1 MNAKLFVA
9 VLFLA
14 GPLLLVPAG
23 AAAAE
28 VEIKAA
34 GETVEMLDAKGR
46 PSSPTLAKP
55 ASPARFTVEGPGA
68 LKVHVRQ
75 LVDKTNPLTR
85 VPVTVTVLLDGKEAK
100 SVPVKGKPQPG
111 VKVKGQDTLT
121 LSAEQKIDIAIPA
134 GTHEVVV
141 KVSSSAVKG
150 TAMRFGYDGPPPKAA
165 VAAAPPPPLEPIPLV
180 PLAPAKKEPPPTPPA
195 PPPGPKKAEP
205 APPVAAAAPP
215 PWAQPAPQ
223 PPKKEEPPPPPPLV
237 PLAAPKKDA
246 PPAAPPEPK
255 KAEPPSAVAKAP
267 EPPPAAPPPEPKKA
281 PKSEIERMRESLGLK
296 PKLADKETAVKK
308 EAEPPA
314 GKRAWNV
321 AEFTPKIGVM
331 FPLQNGNPGPLFGL
345 DAYGYPLRWLGVGLE
360 GAIYWYSRD
369 FAMSSAVSGD
379 QGGRYRLETVPLTLN
394 VKFEPY
400 RTKGFAPF
408 GGLGGGV
415 FFTKT
420 TTENDWGGQIERSGL
435 APAWQIFGGVNGKLG
450 FGQLMFTLAYSSG
463 RFTTSNADNL
473 EAGGVTAAGGYQMG
487 F

>member
-1 MNAKLFVA
+1 MNAKLMA
-9 VLFLA
+9 TVLILA
-14 GPLLLVPAG
+14 GSLLLIPSTAP
-23 AAAAE
+23 AAE
-28 VEIKAA
+28 AEVKVA
-34 GETVEMLDAKGR
+34 GETIEMLDAKGR
-46 PSSPTLAKP
+46 PTSVTLAKP
-55 ASPARFTVEGPGA
+55 TAPAKFSVEGPGA

-100 SVPVKGKPQPG
+100 SLSVKGKPQPG
-111 VKVKGQDTLT
+111 VRVKGQDTLT
-121 LSAEQKIDIAIPA
+121 PSAEQKIDVKIPA
-134 GTHEVVV
+134 GTHEIVV

-150 TAMRFGYDGPPPKAA
+150 TAMRFGYDGPPPKTA
-165 VAAAPPPPLEPIPLV
+165 VAAAPAPALEPIPLV
-180 PLAPAKKEPPPTPPA
+180 PLAPAKKEPPPAPPA
-195 PPPGPKKAEP
+195 EPRKAEP
-205 APPVAAAAPP
+205 PPVAAAPAPP

-223 PPKKEEPPPPPPLV
+223 PPKKEETPPPPLV
-237 PLAAPKKDA
+237 PLAAPQK
-246 PPAAPPEPK
+246 
-255 KAEPPSAVAKAP
+255 EPPPAVAKAP
-267 EPPPAAPPPEPKKA
+267 EPPKAPPPPPPEPQKA
-281 PKSEIERMRESLGLK
+281 PKSELERARESMGLK
-296 PKLADKETAVKK
+296 PKPAQKEAAVKK

-314 GKRAWNV
+314 GKRTWNV

-345 DAYGYPLRWLGVGLE
+345 DAYGYPLRWLGVGIE

-369 FAMSSAVSGD
+369 FAMSSALSGD
-379 QGGRYRLETVPLTLN
+379 QGGRYGLETVPLTLN

-420 TTENDWGGQIERSGL
+420 TTENDWGGQAERSGL

-450 FGQLMFTLAYSSG
+450 FGQLMFSLAYASG
-463 RFTTSNADNL
+463 RFTTQNADNL